1 MTFQPETGA
10 LVALLR
16 SAKRPVPGY
25 AALVEE
31 AGSATV
37 ILEDEQGLLA
47 PQLLAAAKAEI
58 EAWHAAGIT
67 LFTVLDPG
75 YPPNLRAVHDRPPL
89 VFVAGRLEPKDIRSV
104 AVIGTRRPSST
115 GLESAG
121 AVAEE
126 LVDAGFTVV
135 SGLAAGIDTAAH
147 AAALS
152 HGGRTVAVIGTGLNR
167 AYPPQN
173 ASLQTRIAAEGAVIS
188 QFWPDAPP
196 SRASFPKRNAL
207 MSGTALATV
216 VIEAGQTSGARTQ
229 ARLALAHGRPVLLMQ
244 SLLQQPWASELA
256 TRPGTWVIRAPTEIA
271 PLVER
276 LSSTGALVG

>member
-47 PQLLAAAKAEI
+47 PQLLATAKTEI

>member
-1 MTFQPETGA
+1 MTFSADTAA

-16 SAKRPVPGY
+16 APKRPDGEY
-25 AALVEE
+25 ASLIEE
-31 AGSATV
+31 AGGATQ
-37 ILEDEQGLLA
+37 ILADEQGLIA
-47 PQLLAAAKAEI
+47 PQLLDDARAEI
-58 EAWHAAGIT
+58 EAWNAAGIA

-89 VFVAGRLEPKDIRSV
+89 IFVAGRLEPNDVRSV
-104 AVIGTRRPSST
+104 AVIGTRRPSSA
-115 GLESAG
+115 GVESAR
-121 AVAEE
+121 AVAKE

-152 HGGRTVAVIGTGLNR
+152 HGGRTIAVIGTGLNR

-173 ASLQTRIAAEGAVIS
+173 ASLQTRIATEGAVIS

-196 SRASFPKRNAL
+196 SRASFPKRNAV

-229 ARLALAHGRPVLLMQ
+229 ARLAVAHGRPVLLMEP
-244 SLLQQPWASELA
+244 LLAQPWASELA
-256 TRPGTWVIRAPTEIA
+256 TRPGTWVIRTPTEIA

-276 LSSTGALVG
+276 LSSTGALVA

>member
-1 MTFQPETGA
+1 MRFPAETAA

-16 SAKRPVPGY
+16 APKRPAAEY
-25 AALVEE
+25 ASLVEE

-37 ILEDEQGLLA
+37 ILEDEQGLIA
-47 PQLLAAAKAEI
+47 PQLLEEAKPQI
-58 EAWHAAGIT
+58 EAWNAAGIT
-67 LFTVLDPG
+67 LFTVLDRG

-89 VFVAGRLEPKDIRSV
+89 IFVAGRLEPDDIRSV

-115 GLESAG
+115 GVESAR

-126 LVDAGFTVV
+126 LVDARFTVV
-135 SGLAAGIDTAAH
+135 SGLATGIDTAAH
-147 AAALS
+147 TAALS

-173 ASLQTRIAAEGAVIS
+173 ASLQARIAAEGAVVS
-188 QFWPDAPP
+188 QFWPDSPP
-196 SRASFPKRNAL
+196 SRRSFPKRNAV

-216 VIEAGQTSGARTQ
+216 VIEAGQTSGARIQ
-229 ARLALAHGRPVLLMQ
+229 ARLARAHGRPVLLME
-244 SLLQQPWASELA
+244 SLLEQPWANELS
-256 TRPGTWVIRAPTEIA
+256 TRPGTWVIRTPSEIA

-276 LSSTGALVG
+276 LSSTGALVA

>member
-1 MTFQPETGA
+1 MMFSEEAAA

-16 SAKRPVPGY
+16 APKRPTSEY
-25 AALVEE
+25 ASLVEE
-31 AGSATV
+31 GGSATL
-37 ILEDEQGLLA
+37 ILSDEEGLIA
-47 PQLLAAAKAEI
+47 PQLLQEAKAEI
-58 EAWHAAGIT
+58 EAWNAAGIT

-89 VFVAGRLEPKDIRSV
+89 IFVAGRLEPRDIRSV

-115 GLESAG
+115 GIESAR
-121 AVAEE
+121 AVAEK

-135 SGLAAGIDTAAH
+135 SGLAAGIDAAAH
-147 AAALS
+147 TAALS

-173 ASLQTRIAAEGAVIS
+173 ASLQSRIAAEGAVIS

-196 SRASFPKRNAL
+196 SRASFPKRNAV

-229 ARLALAHGRPVLLMQ
+229 ARLALAHGRPVLLMEA
-244 SLLQQPWASELA
+244 LLEQPWASELA
-256 TRPGTWVIRAPTEIA
+256 TRPGTWVIHTPAEIA

-276 LSSTGALVG
+276 LSSTGALVA